1 MAARKPKTREQKLF
15 VRSRAEINGLVWLA
29 YDADGFALFTGV
41 PSNEVNA
48 LLADVKQVRE
58 WFDALEQAAASIAE
72 VA

>member
-1 MAARKPKTREQKLF
+1 
-15 VRSRAEINGLVWLA
+15 VWLA
-29 YDADGFALFTGV
+29 HDADGFALFAGV
-41 PSNEVNA
+41 ASNEVNA